1 MAATERMYLGLD
13 GSVVNNSNHFGPLAV
28 GVPGTV
34 AGLYLA
40 HQRLGSMAWA
50 DLVQP
55 AVELAR
61 NGIPITYSLQTG
73 FERSASRLRQYPASA
88 RKFFKAD
95 GSFYRLGETWV
106 QPDLAHT
113 LGLIRDHGADGFY
126 RGENAE
132 RFADFMADIGGLIT
146 EEDLAAYEAKEREP
160 IRGIIGATILSAC
173 RPPAPVAWEL
183 CKC

>member
-13 GSVVNNSNHFGPLAV
+13 GKVVNNSNHFGPLAV

-40 HQRLGSMAWA
+40 HQRLGSMAWS

-73 FERSASRLRQYPASA
+73 LKEAPAACVSIRLLPENSSKQMDPSTAWA
-88 RKFFKAD
+88 RP
-95 GSFYRLGETWV
+95 GC
-106 QPDLAHT
+106 
-113 LGLIRDHGADGFY
+113 
-126 RGENAE
+126 N
-132 RFADFMADIGGLIT
+132 
-146 EEDLAAYEAKEREP
+146 P
-160 IRGIIGATILSAC
+160 IWHILLS
-173 RPPAPVAWEL
+173 
-183 CKC
+183 

>member
-1 MAATERMYLGLD
+1 MGLD

-88 RKFFKAD
+88 RKFSKQMAL
-95 GSFYRLGETWV
+95 STAWV
-106 QPDLAHT
+106 RPGCNPTGQYLS
-113 LGLIRDHGADGFY
+113 RSDHGADGFY
-126 RGENAE
+126 RGEMQSGLLILWRTSGTDHRR
-132 RFADFMADIGGLIT
+132 RF
-146 EEDLAAYEAKEREP
+146 AAYEAKER
-160 IRGIIGATILSAC
+160 ADSWQL
-173 RPPAPVAWEL
+173 
-183 CKC
+183 

>member
-1 MAATERMYLGLD
+1 M
-13 GSVVNNSNHFGPLAV
+13 VNNSNHFGPLAV

-40 HQRLGSMAWA
+40 HKRLGSMAWS

-55 AVELAR
+55 AVELAL

-95 GSFYRLGETWV
+95 GSSYRLGETWV

-113 LGLIRDHGADGFY
+113 LELIRDHGADGFI
-126 RGENAE
+126 GEKMQNGLPVLW
-132 RFADFMADIGGLIT
+132 RTSGADHG
-146 EEDLAAYEAKEREP
+146 EDLAAYEAKEREP
-160 IRGIIGATILSAC
+160 IRGSYRGYDIVSM
-173 RPPAPVAWEL
+173 PPPSSGGWEL